1 MSAASLA
8 ERILTLKRDLNAVI
22 LVHNYQRDEVQEIA
36 DFLGDSLDLSRK
48 AARTPAEIIVFCG
61 VHFMA
66 ETAAILC
73 PDRLVLLPDLAAGCP
88 MADMIT
94 PEALRELKRE
104 HPAAIV
110 AAYVNTSA
118 AVKAEADIC
127 VTSAN
132 AAEIVS
138 RLPADREI
146 IFIPDQYLAA
156 HVSKKTGRKLI
167 AWPGYCPTHVGILYE
182 DIEREKRLHPGALV
196 MVHPECPAAENDAA
210 EEVLSTSGMVRFA
223 RESSAR
229 EFIVGTEVGLISRL
243 KRENPEKVFYPATER
258 AVCPNMKRITLE
270 KVLWSL
276 EDRQF
281 EIKVP
286 EEIRV
291 KAKRAVD
298 AMLA

>member
-1 MSAASLA
+1 MNDTALA
-8 ERILTLKRDLNAVI
+8 DKIRDLARHLRAVI

-48 AARTPAEIIVFCG
+48 AAGTDAEIIVFCG

-66 ETAAILC
+66 ETAAILA
-73 PDRLVLLPDLAAGCP
+73 PDRLVLLPDRDAGCP

-94 PEALRELKRE
+94 APDVRELRAR
-104 HPAAIV
+104 HPGAIV
-110 AAYVNTSA
+110 AAYVNTPA
-118 AVKAEADIC
+118 AVKAESDVC

-138 RLPADREI
+138 RLPADRPL
-146 IFIPDQYLAA
+146 IFIPDQHLAA
-156 HVSKKTGRKLI
+156 WVSRKTGRKMI
-167 AWPGYCPTHVGILYE
+167 VWPGYCPTHVGILPE
-182 DIEREKRLHPGALV
+182 DMEREKRLHPEAVV
-196 MVHPECPAAENDAA
+196 MVHPECPAAVSPSGG
-210 EEVLSTSGMVRFA
+210 EVLSTSGMVKFA
-223 RESSAR
+223 RESPSR
-229 EFIVGTEVGLISRL
+229 EFIVGTEVGLVSRL
-243 KRENPEKVFYPATER
+243 RRENPGKVFYPAVER

-281 EIKVP
+281 AVTVP

>member
-1 MSAASLA
+1 MNDTGLA
-8 ERILTLKRDLNAVI
+8 DKIRDLKRKLNAVI

-36 DFLGDSLDLSRK
+36 DYLGDSLDLSRK
-48 AARTPAEIIVFCG
+48 AAQTAAKIIVFCG

-73 PDRLVLLPDLAAGCP
+73 PDRLVLLPDLDAGCP

-94 PEALRELKRE
+94 PEGLRDLKAR
-104 HPAAIV
+104 HPGAVV

-156 HVSKKTGRKLI
+156 YVSKKTGRKLI
-167 AWPGYCPTHVGILYE
+167 VWPGYCPTHVGILSE

-196 MVHPECPAAENDAA
+196 MVHPECPTATSDAA
-210 EEVLSTSGMVRFA
+210 EEVLSTSGMARFA

-276 EDRQF
+276 EDRRY
-281 EIKVP
+281 EVKVP
-286 EEIRV
+286 EEIRAR
-291 KAKRAVD
+291 AKRAVD